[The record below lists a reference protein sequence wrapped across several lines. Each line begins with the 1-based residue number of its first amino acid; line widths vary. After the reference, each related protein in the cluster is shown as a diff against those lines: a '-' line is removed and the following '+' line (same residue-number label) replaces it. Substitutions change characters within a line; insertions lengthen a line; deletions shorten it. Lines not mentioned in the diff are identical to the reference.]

1 MNVFMNEL
9 EGLKKLQKLKQT
21 LLEAES
27 EEFNLDL
34 LFGEL
39 DTINKNFLDIRD
51 IYDFL
56 KNNSS
61 SVAYA
66 RAERVLKRLDGDL
79 DGKISFDDWIT
90 GLLPETRDPNC
101 YSKVTSKKST
111 KDERGFET
119 NISCSLTDSNLQ
131 QLALSNIEKLKM
143 MESQK
148 SLPNFEVKRS
158 TLESKQLEFK
168 INSSEVV
175 PKSNPDLQAQEGT
188 YKKSNPTNV
197 FGLKKDADNQMT
209 NRGKSH
215 QAEEKSNPVFDHMRI
230 EKFQHRL
237 HQNG

>member
-1 MNVFMNEL
+1 M
-9 EGLKKLQKLKQT
+9 
-21 LLEAES
+21 
-27 EEFNLDL
+27 

-90 GLLPETRDPNC
+90 GLLPENRDPNC

-111 KDERGFET
+111 QDDRASET
-119 NISCSLTDSNLQ
+119 NISCSLTESNLQ
-131 QLALSNIEKLKM
+131 QLALSNIEKLRM

-158 TLESKQLEFK
+158 TFDLKQQEFK
-168 INSSEVV
+168 INSSEVA
-175 PKSNPDLQAQEGT
+175 PKNTPELMAPEGT
-188 YKKSNPTNV
+188 YEKNNPTNI

-215 QAEEKSNPVFDHMRI
+215 QVEEKSNVVFDHMRI

-237 HQNG
+237 QQNGQAVLSAEKNKKFESEGKLQLQ